1 MLSRFILSF
10 FFIILIISFF
20 KIILTQIFF
29 KCLVKV
35 RKITLFGFF
44 PKKRKQVIL
53 TSINN
58 TKTKINFRMERQTD
72 SAFLAK
78 GVLSDLNTSVNFDE
92 KTRDLAML
100 QTSLRGSNQFYK
112 CSTPKLIKEE

>member
-1 MLSRFILSF
+1 MSCKSKKNNTVWVFS
-10 FFIILIISFF
+10 
-20 KIILTQIFF
+20 
-29 KCLVKV
+29 
-35 RKITLFGFF
+35 
-44 PKKRKQVIL
+44 KKRKQVIL

-58 TKTKINFRMERQTD
+58 TKTKINFRMDRQTD